1 MFRHATARDATAA
14 PRPARAA
21 AALRAGARGFSLIEL
36 MIGLAIFAF
45 LMAMGVPAFSTY
57 IQNAKL
63 RSAAEVFVA
72 GVQSARADAVKRNA
86 SVQFILTDDPGD
98 SSSVQTTNLST
109 TGRNWLIRVQDP
121 ATLIYSFVEGKSM
134 AEGSGQT
141 STPSVTIT
149 GTVSSITYNGFGAT
163 NLAAAAT
170 FAFTNPAG
178 GACAPTGPMR
188 CLSVVVSVGGQARMC
203 DPAVTATGDTRR
215 C

>member
-1 MFRHATARDATAA
+1 MLTRIAIRRV
-14 PRPARAA
+14 PRAA
-21 AALRAGARGFSLIEL
+21 AMPLAARGVSLIEL

-45 LMAMGVPAFSTY
+45 LMSIGVPAFTTY
-57 IQNAKL
+57 IQNAKI
-63 RSAAEVFVA
+63 RSAAEVLQA
-72 GVQSARADAVKRNA
+72 GVQTARAEAVRRNA
-86 SVQFILTDDPGD
+86 SVQFLLTNDAGD

-121 ATLIYSFVEGKSM
+121 ATMIFSFIEGKSM
-134 AEGSGQT
+134 SEGAGQS

-149 GTVSSITYNGFGAT
+149 GTVSSITFNGFGGT
-163 NLAAAAT
+163 NLASAAT
-170 FAFTNPAG
+170 FAVANSAG